1 MNSDNNCD
9 IQRLRELFT
18 NKKNIAIIGHVNP
31 DADALSSLVILK
43 YQLENYFN
51 DEKNPKQIDIY
62 ADVLEIDELYA
73 PMLKKYNLNGQKV
86 LGRYDLAIGVDCTD
100 QTRFGS
106 FRHIFDT
113 AYETLNIDHHETNAY
128 FADNNFVYKT
138 SSTAE
143 LLFLIMTKMKVEI
156 IEPIGKLVYAGIITD
171 TNNLSNG
178 SISDKTYSIIN
189 YFLRKGYDISK
200 VQEHFF
206 KNNSVSK
213 IKLLE
218 KAIHSLNFACNGK
231 LAIMK
236 LNKVDYNECEANP
249 ETDTLGI
256 VDHAIGLKD
265 VKIAMMIMKQED
277 NSYRISLR
285 SKQGINVGEIAAKFG
300 GGGHETMAA
309 FSALNISDFKDD
321 FLKICNKEFGNAEK
335 DNSADNL
342 FFDDTNQENK
352 FNFDF

>member
-1 MNSDNNCD
+1 
-9 IQRLRELFT
+9 
-18 NKKNIAIIGHVNP
+18 
-31 DADALSSLVILK
+31 
-43 YQLENYFN
+43 
-51 DEKNPKQIDIY
+51 
-62 ADVLEIDELYA
+62 
-73 PMLKKYNLNGQKV
+73 
-86 LGRYDLAIGVDCTD
+86 
-100 QTRFGS
+100 
-106 FRHIFDT
+106 
-113 AYETLNIDHHETNAY
+113 
-128 FADNNFVYKT
+128 
-138 SSTAE
+138 
-143 LLFLIMTKMKVEI
+143 
-156 IEPIGKLVYAGIITD
+156 
-171 TNNLSNG
+171 
-178 SISDKTYSIIN
+178 
-189 YFLRKGYDISK
+189 
-200 VQEHFF
+200 
-206 KNNSVSK
+206 
-213 IKLLE
+213 
-218 KAIHSLNFACNGK
+218 
-231 LAIMK
+231 MK

-335 DNSADNL
+335 DNAADNL